1 MHLISRT
8 NRARRLLLGAT
19 LAALAA
25 APTMAG
31 VLAVRVTDVSLS
43 QTSLF
48 PGQSAT
54 LSYNIVGSGL
64 NVAGGFTGTKVE
76 LISGGTV
83 AKTLN
88 FAAGVQGALPG
99 ANAVTLKF
107 EDMPA
112 GGPYTVKITANGGSF
127 TTTGYTQISSNTDP
141 NMAYWDGRGVD
152 VNRRVGSPAYGRI
165 YVTNGAAGATTR
177 TTPEGMFVLNPDLT
191 AYRPNFVFQNADIGV
206 FGPWGPT
213 ANSPYRVVVDQVD
226 DTVYLPDASD
236 AHSALL
242 KCDPDATTLSAA
254 FVYPDGVNVLRDSG
268 GLVTDNG
275 AAIYGSTVTV
285 WVDHS
290 GASRT
295 LYTTDEDA
303 VGGLSIARFNV
314 GTAAPPWSVMPEMM
328 VPLDTDWTTDLVR
341 DSAGNTYFASWTTD
355 TLRKYDRDF
364 NLIATNTTDGA
375 GCFSIAIDEAR
386 DIILLGTNNGK
397 VLKTNKAL
405 DTPTPIITG
414 IGNNVRDVA
423 IDGEGWIYALSSSD
437 SLLRVFVPAGTYGV
451 ATGETTAAQTL
462 TVVSNPIPGDIAPVG
477 PTGLY
482 TGPNGQKYGDG
493 KVNILDAAYAL
504 RVASGLN
511 TIP

>member
-8 NRARRLLLGAT
+8 NRARRFVLGAT
-19 LAALAA
+19 LTALMA

-31 VLAVRVTDVSLS
+31 VLAVKVTDVSLS

-54 LSYNIVGSGL
+54 LSYNILGSGL

-76 LISGGTV
+76 FISGATV
-83 AKTLN
+83 AKTLT
-88 FAAGVQGALPG
+88 FAAGTQGALPG

-112 GGPYTVKITANGGSF
+112 GGPYTIKVTANGGSF
-127 TTTGYTQISSNTDP
+127 TASGYTQISSNTDP
-141 NMAYWDGRGVD
+141 YMAYWDGRGVD

-165 YVTNGAAGATTR
+165 YVTNGAAGSTTR
-177 TTPEGMFVLNPDLT
+177 NTPEGMFVLNPDLT
-191 AYRPNFVFQNADIGV
+191 PYKPNFVFQNTDIGV

-213 ANSPYRVVVDQVD
+213 SNSPYRVVVDQVD

-236 AHSALL
+236 GHSAVLM
-242 KCDPDATTLSAA
+242 CDRDATTLSAA
-254 FVYPDGVNVLRDSG
+254 FVYPDGVNVIRDSG

-275 AAIYGSTVTV
+275 APIYGSTMTM

-290 GASRT
+290 GSSRT
-295 LYTTDEDA
+295 IYTTDEDA
-303 VGGLSIARFNV
+303 LGGMAITRYSV
-314 GTAAPPWSVMPEMM
+314 GTASPPWSVMPDLM
-328 VPLDTDWTTDLVR
+328 VALDTDWVTDLVR
-341 DSAGNTYFASWTTD
+341 DSAGNTYFTSWTAD
-355 TLRKYDRDF
+355 TLRKYDKDF
-364 NLIATNTTDGA
+364 NLVASNTTGGA
-375 GCFSIAIDEAR
+375 GCYAIAMDEAK
-386 DIILLGTNNGK
+386 DIILLGTNSGK

-405 DTPTPIITG
+405 AAPTEIITG
-414 IGNNVRDVA
+414 IGTNVRDVA
-423 IDGEGWIYALSSSD
+423 IDGEGWIYALSSTD